1 MQAVFRD
8 IFDDEALVLRDDLTA
23 ADVENW
29 DSLTHINLIVGIER
43 QFKVRFTTAEV
54 SSLKD
59 GRGPEVPDTNQAG
72 WRRLS
77 YTDFSFLVFLA
88 VVAGLFRLCPKRQRS
103 LFLLTA
109 SYLFY
114 LTWSARAAILLAAV
128 TVFAFAVGIGIGHQP
143 Q

>member
-1 MQAVFRD
+1 MGDIQDRMQAVFRD

-59 GRGPEVPDTNQAG
+59 VGD
-72 WRRLS
+72 L
-77 YTDFSFLVFLA
+77 
-88 VVAGLFRLCPKRQRS
+88 RS
-103 LFLLTA
+103 LIQQKL
-109 SYLFY
+109 
-114 LTWSARAAILLAAV
+114 
-128 TVFAFAVGIGIGHQP
+128 GGGG
-143 Q
+143 